1 MRAFDRTVVAFVFFL
16 MVLGIFHEMKTSKNL
31 ELELSDLTS
40 NKIELDSLYKWKS
53 ERLKI
58 YTRIVLKQ
66 SEVLDRFKSSREA
79 VKKDTILQNNYKK
92 LY

>member
-1 MRAFDRTVVAFVFFL
+1 MKILDKTLIAFIFFIL
-16 MVLGIFHEMKTSKNL
+16 IIILFDSMKDNKNL
-31 ELELSDLTS
+31 GLKLSDLT
-40 NKIELDSLYKWKS
+40 NDKIELDSLYRWKS

-66 SEVLDRFKSSREA
+66 SEVLDRFRSSREA